1 MTPLGAKVHVGVVA
15 FALNVTHTDP
25 NGVERSREK
34 RRERREWREVERR
47 GEREGE
53 GRGGERREEKRKGER
68 TGEESRVEQS
78 RAVQKRGSKLIKLD
92 FKFRRK

>member
-25 NGVERSREK
+25 NEVERRRVEGEEELRGEERREK
-34 RRERREWREVERR
+34 RREKEREQERR
-47 GEREGE
+47 A
-53 GRGGERREEKRKGER
+53 
-68 TGEESRVEQS
+68 EQS
-78 RAVQKRGSKLIKLD
+78 KAVQKRGRKLIKLD